1 MSAEDRKYT
10 VGAVTFNNMFQVG
23 MGAPIDNRIVVRR
36 KAHLV
41 SGIGENK
48 YYGLTVYVTG
58 EYDSELDDDSPA
70 PQTDENG
77 IVESEVGFY
86 YYKGDVDGENKAAS
100 WVKMLTIADGGS
112 GGSGGTTIPIDVL
125 PVDEPNGV
133 APLDENGLVPSGNLP
148 SYVDDVIEGYGRM
161 EGTDPNKYI
170 VFYKKQVIDGYLY
183 NGAFYSDS
191 AHTTEIT
198 PSAEKY
204 YYDKTGSAL
213 YYYDFENIE
222 YVAFYQYEVI
232 DGYYYNGA
240 FYSDAEHTTEITPAA
255 NKYYRSLANSLVYYY
270 DTENAEYKLVADE
283 DAPFIVGGKSKIYVD
298 LLTDKTYRWGGSVYT
313 EISNTQVS
321 KSFTT
326 NIAVGGIATGTTIDS
341 SMSLEDVL
349 KKILVNVYQPR
360 VTKDASASISSQ
372 GSATVIEIGKKDNL
386 SYNYTVTGERGT
398 VKLNNGTSDTTL
410 GKYAGAI
417 TKFRLYQ
424 SGNTD
429 TVVKEIDL
437 ATKITDQTGTQT
449 INISVNSTTGN
460 FQITYKTIVVQGY
473 YYNGEFYSDS
483 AHTTVINPSEGSCY
497 MDLTGNVGKIYEY
510 NGSTYSEMSS
520 NSHTNITNLT
530 TATEQ
535 IITFKGGVT
544 FENGTKYPDSAG
556 GESTLAAFTG
566 QEKKSSGTTIEVVCP
581 VYANTNSAALST
593 TVSQGAKSKSVL
605 SSTTDFS
612 SKTPEQSANI
622 GLNISFPSHS
632 SANPYTFEIPN
643 SWTLRSV
650 WWWDTGFNVWRCH
663 YNGTTV
669 NDWALKAY
677 TNGNSETVYY
687 HDKEVNGVHVNY
699 KTYYYTSPDNIG
711 NRIYKVLISQ

>member
-23 MGAPIDNRIVVRR
+23 MGAPIDNRTVVRR

-58 EYDSELDDDSPA
+58 EYDSELDDDFPA

-112 GGSGGTTIPIDVL
+112 GGSGGTTIPVDVL

-213 YYYDFENIE
+213 YYYDFENTE
-222 YVAFYQYEVI
+222 YVAFYEYEVI

-341 SMSLEDVL
+341 TMSLEDVL
-349 KKILVNVYQPR
+349 KKILVNVYQPYR
-360 VTKDASASISSQ
+360 TADASASIAKQS
-372 GSATVIEIGKKDNL
+372 GDGMVIEIGSKSK
-386 SYNYTVTGERGT
+386 SYTFKTTGKREY
-398 VKLNNGTSDTTL
+398 VKRSNGTTDETL
-410 GKYAGAI
+410 GSYAGAI
-417 TKFRLYQ
+417 SKHSLYH
-424 SGNTD
+424 SGNSDTKLKDITTTD
-429 TVVKEIDL
+429 TDRTFTV
-437 ATKITDQTGTQT
+437 T
-449 INISVNSTTGN
+449 ISSNGV
-460 FQITYKTIVVQGY
+460 FQIDETDIQ
-473 YYNGEFYSDS
+473 
-483 AHTTVINPSEGSCY
+483 
-497 MDLTGNVGKIYEY
+497 VG
-510 NGSTYSEMSS
+510 GV
-520 NSHTNITNLT
+520 NLT
-530 TATEQ
+530 TSSEQ
-535 IITFKGGVT
+535 IVKFKGGVT
-544 FENGTKYPDSAG
+544 FDG
-556 GESTLAAFTG
+556 GEHYNDSSGVPSSTLAAFVG
-566 QEKKSSGTTIEVVCP
+566 QEKKSGTQNVEVVCP

-612 SKTPEQSANI
+612 TKTPEQSTNI

-632 SANPYTFEIPN
+632 SATPYTFEIPN
-643 SWTLRSV
+643 GWTLRSV

-677 TNGNSETVYY
+677 TNGNNETVYY
-687 HDKEVNGVHVNY
+687 HDKEVNGVHVDY